1 MFFNLA
7 LTFYLQAKLYQ
18 SILTFANVTLHR
30 DSINCSSE
38 KYKQTSPMTI
48 SIAFSKN
55 FVFAKGVL
63 H

>member
-1 MFFNLA
+1 MG
-7 LTFYLQAKLYQ
+7 LYQ